1 MSIVKMGYSRKNP
14 HPHDG
19 RHGFLTPIQ
28 LDSGFLIEG
37 GTRRFITTYFGIY
50 SHLLCVSVA
59 FLCFVLFLLQVCLS
73 CFRIA
78 LLFLVRLWSKQNWI
92 NKCHFTRVQ
101 AFKVEHCN
109 ESLCSKMAAKHRRS
123 NRKFKNLL
131 SFYTYKNMIG
141 SILVL

>member
-1 MSIVKMGYSRKNP
+1 MGYSRKNP

-73 CFRIA
+73 C
-78 LLFLVRLWSKQNWI
+78 S
-92 NKCHFTRVQ
+92 
-101 AFKVEHCN
+101 
-109 ESLCSKMAAKHRRS
+109 ESLFCFLYDCDPNK
-123 NRKFKNLL
+123 
-131 SFYTYKNMIG
+131 TG
-141 SILVL
+141 SINAILLESRPSRWNIVMSPYVPKWRPSIADLTENSKTYCHSTLIKIWQGQFWCCNTF